1 MPRIS
6 HIDHIILLGVL
17 HATALL
23 ASGQIPAP
31 PQRQPIALVNATIHP
46 VSSADIETATLVFDQ
61 GKIIDLGAGIP
72 IPPNALR
79 IDLQGRHVYPGLI
92 ESHSVLGLTEIGG
105 VEVTNDYAERG
116 DINPNVRAEVAVNP
130 DSEHFPVARANG
142 IALAVA
148 APSGGLI
155 AGRSALIMTDGWTWK
170 EMTLKAPLSMMVNW
184 PGMRMGRNDDEEA
197 SKQQR
202 DRLSKRVE
210 ALDKAMEDAQA
221 YKMAI
226 ESPKTDDHFPPTDV
240 RWEAL
245 VPVLRGDLPVWVRA
259 DSLLEIEAA
268 VSWAGKHRLRA
279 VLVGGSDAGYCAD
292 LLKERQIPVV
302 VTSVLSLPDRRD
314 ADFDEP
320 FTLPLRLYGA
330 GVKFCIASGSASG
343 LRNLPYHAA
352 KAAAYGLPKDEAL
365 KAITLY
371 PAQIMGVADRVGS
384 LEKGRDATLI
394 VTDGDPLEITT
405 RVSELFIQGRRI
417 DLANKHQRL
426 YDKYRQRYRQANTPE
441 TLSR

>member
-1 MPRIS
+1 MIPKSRHVGRIVF
-6 HIDHIILLGVL
+6 LGIPVMAVL
-17 HATALL
+17 AY
-23 ASGQIPAP
+23 GQIPAP

-46 VSSADIETATLVFDQ
+46 VSSADIETATLVMDQ
-61 GKIIDLGAGIP
+61 GKIVDLGKDVP
-72 IPPNALR
+72 IPSNAIK
-79 IDLQGRHVYPGLI
+79 IDLQGKHIYPGLI
-92 ESHSVLGLTEIGG
+92 ESHSVLGLTEIGA
-105 VEVTNDYAERG
+105 VDVTNDYAERG
-116 DINPNVRAEVAVNP
+116 DINPSVRAEVAVNP

-148 APSGGLI
+148 APTGGLI

-184 PGMRMGRNDDEEA
+184 PRMRMGRDEDEA
-197 SKQQR
+197 ARQQR
-202 DRLSKRVE
+202 DRAGKRIE
-210 ALDKAMEDAQA
+210 LLDQAIQDAQA
-221 YKMAI
+221 YKTAL
-226 ESPKTDDHFPPTDV
+226 ESPPTDERFPLKDI

-245 VPVLRGDLPVWVRA
+245 VPVLRGDLPVWIRA

-268 VSWAGKHRLRA
+268 VSWVGKHRLRA
-279 VLVGGSDAGYCAD
+279 VLVGGGDAGYCVD
-292 LLKERQIPVV
+292 LLKSRGIPVV
-302 VTSVLSLPDRRD
+302 VTSILSLPDRRD

-320 FTLPLRLYGA
+320 FTLPLRLYRA

-343 LRNLPYHAA
+343 LRNLSYHAA

-371 PAQIMGVADRVGS
+371 PAQILGVADHVGS
-384 LEKGRDATLI
+384 LEKGKDATVI

-426 YDKYRQRYRQANTPE
+426 YDKYRQRYRQVNASEPP
-441 TLSR
+441 SK